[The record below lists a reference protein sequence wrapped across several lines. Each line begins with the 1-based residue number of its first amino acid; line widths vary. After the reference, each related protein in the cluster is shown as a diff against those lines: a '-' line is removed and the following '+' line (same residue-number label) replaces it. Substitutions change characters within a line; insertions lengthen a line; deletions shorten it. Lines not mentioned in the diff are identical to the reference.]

1 MLKIDLDL
9 CTGCKRCAK
18 VCPFGA
24 ISIVDEKAVVD
35 ELVCT
40 LCGACARPGL
50 CPENAITLER
60 EAIDPSKFADYTGV
74 WVYAEQQDGNLKP
87 VVLELLNE
95 GRKLANELEQELVA
109 FVIGKDIAMIP
120 KELAE
125 YGADRIIFAEHDA
138 LELYTTDAFTNVLT
152 GIVQKETPSII
163 LFGATMNGRDL
174 APRLAARLR
183 VGLTADCTGLSIDE
197 EGQLVQTRPA
207 FGGNIMA
214 SILSPYTRP
223 QMATVRPNVFKKA
236 VRDSGRTAST
246 DKFEVNISPLSI
258 RTRIKDTVRE
268 VSEDTLSIHDSDIVI
283 SVGRGIANPENIA
296 LVEELAKELNAAVGG
311 SRPVVDQGW
320 MSHHQQVGQSG
331 RTICPKLYIAIGI
344 SGQVQ
349 HYVGCSEA
357 ERIIAINEDPKAPI
371 FEFAD
376 VGIVGD
382 IFKVVPLLTEA
393 IRQSHKKGS

>member
-9 CTGCKRCAK
+9 CVGCGRCIK

-24 ISIVDEKAVVD
+24 LTLKNEKAILD

-50 CPENAITLER
+50 CPEDAITLER
-60 EAIDPSKFADYTGV
+60 KVVDPSQFVNYKNV
-74 WVYAEQQDGNLKP
+74 WIYAEQDKGVLKP
-87 VVLELLNE
+87 VVLELLGE
-95 GRKLANELEQELVA
+95 GRKLADQIEQKLVA
-109 FVIGKDIAMIP
+109 IVLGKDVGEIP
-120 KELAE
+120 KDLAE
-125 YGADRIIFAEHDA
+125 HGADQIIVAEHDA
-138 LELYTTDAFTNVLT
+138 LEHYTTDAYTTVLA
-152 GIVQKETPSII
+152 GLIEKGKPSIL

-183 VGLTADCTGLSIDE
+183 LGLTADCTGLSIDE
-197 EGQLVQTRPA
+197 KGQLVQTRPA

-214 SILSPYTRP
+214 SILSPETRP
-223 QMATVRPNVFKKA
+223 QMATVRSNVFKKA
-236 VRDSGRTAST
+236 VQKPGTTAPIER
-246 DKFEVNISPLSI
+246 FEVKISPLAI
-258 RTRIKDTVRE
+258 RTRVKETVRE
-268 VSEDTLSIHDSDIVI
+268 VSEDTLSVHEADVVV
-283 SVGRGIANPENIA
+283 SVGRGIASPDNISLA
-296 LVEELAKELNAAVGG
+296 EELAQELNAAVGG
-311 SRPVVDQGW
+311 SRPIVDQGW

-331 RTICPKLYIAIGI
+331 RTICPKLYIALGI

-357 ERIIAINEDPKAPI
+357 ERIIAVNEDPKAPI

-382 IFKVVPLLTEA
+382 LFKVVPALIEA
-393 IRQSHKKGS
+393 IRKAQAKE